1 MPRSHFFIAAA
12 IGLVGVAGCAKDA
25 ATTVAPTTP
34 TTPTTPTAYTGTG
47 SVSQG
52 KGTTTTAN
60 LFTAG
65 IRVAALG
72 TITSTDN
79 KTWTVPADVNYAS
92 ASFPLASDLHNSYVA
107 GHAYATA
114 ASAVAALSSGSD
126 IVTIDSGGDVYTAYI
141 FADNYFELYING
153 IPVGK
158 DAVPYTEFNSSI
170 VRFRALKPFTVAVKC
185 VDWEESLGLGMETQG
200 TSSTYVGDGGFVAVI
215 KNAAGTTVALTNS
228 TWKAQ
233 TYYTAPVVDLAC
245 ASESGGYRNSAGCS
259 TTAATGSSYGLHWPV
274 PATWFSPGYDDAGW
288 PAATTFS
295 NATVGVNNKPSYT
308 NFTDVFDNSAADASF
323 IWSTNLLLDNVVLL
337 RKQVQ

>member
-1 MPRSHFFIAAA
+1 MSHSHFFNVTAF
-12 IGLVGVAGCAKDA
+12 LLVAGLTGCSKE
-25 ATTVAPTTP
+25 ATTTIAPATP
-34 TTPTTPTAYTGTG
+34 TTPTTAYTGTG

-60 LFTAG
+60 LFAAG

-72 TITSTDN
+72 TVTSTDN
-79 KTWTVPADVNYAS
+79 KAWAVPADVNYAS
-92 ASFPLASDLHNSYVA
+92 SAFPLASDLHNSYVT

-114 ASAVAALSSGSD
+114 ASAVAALSGSD
-126 IVTIDSGGDVYTAYI
+126 IVTIGSGGEVYTAYV

-170 VRFRALKPFTVAVKC
+170 VRFKVAKPFTIAVKC
-185 VDWEESLGLGMETQG
+185 VDWEESLGLGLETQG
-200 TSSTYVGDGGFVAVI
+200 SSATHVGDGGFVAVI
-215 KNAAGTTVALTNS
+215 KNAAGLTVALTNS

-245 ASESGGYRNSAGCS
+245 VSESGNYRNSASCS
-259 TTAATGSSYGLHWPV
+259 TTAATSSSYGIHWPV
-274 PATWFSPGYDDAGW
+274 PTNWFGAAYDDSGW
-288 PAATTFS
+288 PAATTFA
-295 NATVGVNNKPSYT
+295 NATVGVDNKPSYT
-308 NFTDVFDNSAADASF
+308 NFTDIFDNSANDASF
-323 IWSTNLLLDNVVLL
+323 IWSTNLLLDNTVLL

>member
-1 MPRSHFFIAAA
+1 MPCSYSFVVAA
-12 IGLVGVAGCAKDA
+12 IGLVAGLAGCAKET
-25 ATTVAPTTP
+25 ATAVAP

-60 LFTAG
+60 LFAAG

-72 TITSTDN
+72 TVTSTDN
-79 KTWTVPADVNYAS
+79 KTWTVPADVSYAS
-92 ASFPLASDLHNSYVA
+92 ASFPLASDLHNSCVA
-107 GHAYATA
+107 GHAYGTA

-126 IVTIDSGGDVYTAYI
+126 IVTIDSGGDVYTTYI

-170 VRFRALKPFTVAVKC
+170 VRFRAVKPFTIAVKC

-200 TSSTYVGDGGFVAVI
+200 SATTHVGDGGFVAVI
-215 KNAAGTTVALTNS
+215 KNAAGTTVALTNN

-259 TTAATGSSYGLHWPV
+259 TTAATGSSYALHWPV
-274 PATWFSPGYDDAGW
+274 PANWFSPSYDDSGW
-288 PAATTFS
+288 PAATTFT
-295 NATVGVNNKPSYT
+295 NTTVGVNNKPSYT
-308 NFTDVFDNSAADASF
+308 NFTDVFDNSATDASF

>member
-12 IGLVGVAGCAKDA
+12 IGLVGGLAGCAKDA

-34 TTPTTPTAYTGTG
+34 TTTPTAYTGTG

-79 KTWTVPADVNYAS
+79 KTWAVPADVNYAN

-107 GHAYATA
+107 GHSYATA

-158 DAVPYTEFNSSI
+158 DVVPYTEFNSSI
-170 VRFRALKPFTVAVKC
+170 VRFRAVKPFTIAVKC
-185 VDWEESLGLGMETQG
+185 VDWEESLGLGLETQSS
-200 TSSTYVGDGGFVAVI
+200 SSTLVGDGGFVAVVR
-215 KNAAGTTVALTNS
+215 NAAGTTVAHTNN

-245 ASESGGYRNSAGCS
+245 LTESGGTRSSAGCS
-259 TTAATGSSYGLHWPV
+259 TITASSSSYGIHWAV
-274 PATWFSPGYDDAGW
+274 PTNWFGTAYDDSGW

-308 NFTDVFDNSAADASF
+308 NFTDIFDSSANDASF